1 MRKIKIKKIFL
12 YDGTGFPVYLLNVPM
27 AQVRD
32 VWTPD
37 VNYNE
42 VDSLILQ
49 ALAFKPARLTGL
61 EIRFIRHYFE
71 MTTTKFASRFDV
83 SFAAVLKWE
92 KTGKSPTKMN
102 WTTEKDV
109 RLFILSRLHK
119 RDREMV
125 ALYNE
130 LEEVKSLKPVP
141 VRIDVGMKKA
151 AINFPFPAH

>member
-1 MRKIKIKKIFL
+1 MRKRKIRKSFI
-12 YDGTGFPVYLLNVPM
+12 YDGSGFPVYLLNVPM
-27 AQVRD
+27 VHVRD

-37 VNYNE
+37 VNYNK
-42 VDSLILQ
+42 VDLLILQ
-49 ALAFKPARLTGL
+49 ALAFKPARLTGR

-92 KTGKSPTKMN
+92 KIGNNPTKMN
-102 WTTEKDV
+102 WTTEKDL
-109 RLFILSRLHK
+109 RLFVLSRLHK
-119 RDREMV
+119 RAQEMV

-141 VRIDVGMKKA
+141 VKIDVGMRKA
-151 AINFPFPAH
+151 A

>member
-1 MRKIKIKKIFL
+1 MRKRKIQKSFI
-12 YDGTGFPVYLLNVPM
+12 YDGSGFPVYLLNVPM
-27 AQVRD
+27 VHVRD

-37 VNYNE
+37 VNYNK
-42 VDSLILQ
+42 VDLLILQ
-49 ALAFKPARLTGL
+49 ALAFKPARLTGR
-61 EIRFIRHYFE
+61 EIHFIRHYFE

-92 KTGKSPTKMN
+92 KAGNHPTKMN

-109 RLFILSRLHK
+109 RLFVLSRLHK
-119 RDREMV
+119 RAQEMV

-141 VRIDVGMKKA
+141 VKIDVGMRKA
-151 AINFPFPAH
+151 A

>member
-1 MRKIKIKKIFL
+1 MRKRKIQKSFI
-12 YDGTGFPVYLLNVPM
+12 YDGSGFPVYLLNVPM
-27 AQVRD
+27 VHVRD

-42 VDSLILQ
+42 VDLLILQ
-49 ALAFKPARLTGL
+49 ALAFKPARLTGR

-92 KTGKSPTKMN
+92 KTGNHPTKMN
-102 WTTEKDV
+102 WTTEKDL
-109 RLFILSRLHK
+109 RLFVLSRLHK
-119 RDREMV
+119 RAQEMV

-141 VRIDVGMKKA
+141 VKINVGMRKA
-151 AINFPFPAH
+151 A